1 MNFKFP
7 LFRKYSH
14 GKTFFRINS
23 KENFDELMIIGSF
36 YILRNQQ
43 ARILPEYT
51 MIIDM
56 LENQDNNWEEIS
68 EDEFEEKIEYCKNE
82 LTEKTF

>member
-1 MNFKFP
+1 MNYKFP

-14 GKTFFRINS
+14 DKTYFKINS

-36 YILRNQQ
+36 YIFRNQQ

-51 MIIDM
+51 LIIDM
-56 LENQDNNWEEIS
+56 IENEANNWLEIN
-68 EDEFEEKIEYCKNE
+68 ELEFEEKLAFCKNE
-82 LTEKTF
+82 LTEKTL